1 MLKRFSEGAP
11 PLDLIEEREAIF
23 RLLPSTTPER
33 LQKKTAAYTIDP
45 HTRYP
50 NLNTLV
56 PTTDVYHLY
65 DSDTVPK
72 VPVIETKKDTDVIIK
87 EAAGKKNTDIIIKE
101 SAGIISGQ
109 FLQFLSMYLLLVSM
123 I

>member
-33 LQKKTAAYTIDP
+33 LQKKTTTYTIDP

-50 NLNTLV
+50 TLNTLV
-56 PTTDVYHLY
+56 PTTDVRHLY
-65 DSDTVPK
+65 DSDTIPK
-72 VPVIETKKDTDVIIK
+72 TPPRERKKDTDITIK
-87 EAAGKKNTDIIIKE
+87 EAATSKWT
-101 SAGIISGQ
+101 IS
-109 FLQFLSMYLLLVSM
+109 LFLSILVNM
-123 I
+123 V